1 VSTIN
6 IGDLTTHEVTDLRQL
21 VDVDRLQQIQDE
33 FAAETGLAM
42 ITVDS
47 MGSPVTRA
55 SEFSEFCQFLRRDPA
70 VRRLCYTCDAHGG
83 FQSSLEGRPVV
94 YQCHAGLVDF
104 SVSIT
109 TGNRFLGAVLAG
121 QVLLKSGQDKLQQLL
136 TAKEAW
142 RGDPEIEELT
152 RNLKVVDL
160 EKLHKAADAIISL
173 ANETLGRAH
182 PTMVIASGPYLGRLP
197 GIPSA
202 TGHDRTVLAPL
213 LEGRSKALPLMPIE
227 SPPSTLDS
235 ARVAR
240 NLHRRKV
247 ADNLEIVSRH
257 LDDLLPRWSQ
267 KIPRDDLTPF
277 EDMLIGV
284 ATSEGLQYGRDL
296 TVEVMRNRGS
306 RRSPM
311 NRYECQLYCERLV
324 IKLHDLVEPRLTV
337 KDRTVDTLINE
348 IEKDPTSFLTV
359 QSAANYLVLS
369 ESHFARQFKQH
380 TGHSFNSYV
389 SAKRLDRAKLLL
401 AHTTKPVLRI
411 ATELDFQPVN
421 YFSRC
426 FKKHFGIT
434 PSQYRNQFS
443 GGTA

>member
-1 VSTIN
+1 
-6 IGDLTTHEVTDLRQL
+6 
-21 VDVDRLQQIQDE
+21 
-33 FAAETGLAM
+33 M
-42 ITVDS
+42 
-47 MGSPVTRA
+47 TRA

-121 QVLLKSGQDKLQQLL
+121 QVLLKSGQDKPQQLP

-152 RNLKVVDL
+152 QPQGRDL

-182 PTMVIASGPYLGRLP
+182 PTMVIASALP
-197 GIPSA
+197 RTPAGHPQCA
-202 TGHDRTVLAPL
+202 GLHDRTVLAPL
-213 LEGRSKALPLMPIE
+213 LRAAARRCSMPIE

-277 EDMLIGV
+277 EDR
-284 ATSEGLQYGRDL
+284 ADRRRHQ
-296 TVEVMRNRGS
+296 RGPS
-306 RRSPM
+306 VR
-311 NRYECQLYCERLV
+311 
-324 IKLHDLVEPRLTV
+324 PRP
-337 KDRTVDTLINE
+337 R
-348 IEKDPTSFLTV
+348 PW
-359 QSAANYLVLS
+359 
-369 ESHFARQFKQH
+369 RP
-380 TGHSFNSYV
+380 
-389 SAKRLDRAKLLL
+389 R
-401 AHTTKPVLRI
+401 
-411 ATELDFQPVN
+411 
-421 YFSRC
+421 
-426 FKKHFGIT
+426 
-434 PSQYRNQFS
+434 
-443 GGTA
+443 